1 MWGRT
6 GVASSLTPAP
16 DGAEWSDLRPGR
28 FTSTRE
34 PPIPWA
40 NPVDGLDGFKVEKY
54 LLQLP
59 GFEPH
64 IFHRVH

>member
-1 MWGRT
+1 VRVTCPAKLVTVRFLLPTPYVGGT

-34 PPIPWA
+34 PRY
-40 NPVDGLDGFKVEKY
+40 PVG
-54 LLQLP
+54 
-59 GFEPH
+59 EPRRRSGW
-64 IFHRVH
+64 F